1 MSSVIPNDQFLLYGF
16 SGVPTQLEDALR
28 DVRQRARRCP
38 ELGLQIRDDHGL
50 RYPVWEPR
58 EIGDDQFLVHDLG
71 DPGFDDCL
79 AAVAALADHQLDAT
93 RVTWRMHV
101 FPRVRDIPTVTDMG
115 TVIVVQV
122 AHALADGG
130 RSADLAGLMFGRP
143 GEVRAVEVPR
153 LVTARLPWRA
163 AQAARWHRR
172 LVRDEESDRV
182 PRQADSRAALRSNA
196 APAGPVSL
204 RTIVRSR
211 DQLGGPTV
219 TVAVLAAVSAA
230 LAEHLRELGD
240 DPSDLGAEVPM
251 AKAGP
256 RMANNQFGNVGVGLY
271 PMLDR
276 DTRIG
281 RIGQDLAQRRRR
293 AQHPA
298 MLAASRAYAATPAP
312 LLRWGVTQFDS
323 SQRSPTVTGNTVV
336 SSVNRGPADLRFG
349 ATPVVMTAGYPAL
362 SPMMGLTHGVHGVG
376 DTVALS
382 VHAAESAVGDIDA
395 YVARLERALT
405 SR

>member
-1 MSSVIPNDQFLLYGF
+1 LDQA
-16 SGVPTQLEDALR
+16 VR
-28 DVRQRARRCP
+28 DVRERARRCP

-50 RYPVWEPR
+50 RYPVWIPR

-101 FPRVRDIPTVTDMG
+101 FPRVRDIPTATDTG

-143 GEVRAVEVPR
+143 GEVPAVEVPR

-172 LVRDEESDRV
+172 LVQDEESGRV
-182 PRQADSRAALRSNA
+182 ARQADSRPALRSNA

-219 TVAVLAAVSAA
+219 TVAVLAAVSGA

-276 DTRIG
+276 DTRTG
-281 RIGQDLAQRRRR
+281 RIGQDLAERRRR

-298 MLAASRAYAATPAP
+298 VLAASRAYAATPAP
-312 LLRWGVTQFDS
+312 LLRWGVRQFDS
-323 SQRSPTVTGNTVV
+323 SLRSPAVTGNTVV
-336 SSVNRGPADLRFG
+336 SSVDRGAADLRFG

-362 SPMMGLTHGVHGVG
+362 SPMMGLTHGVHGIG
-376 DTVALS
+376 TTVAVS